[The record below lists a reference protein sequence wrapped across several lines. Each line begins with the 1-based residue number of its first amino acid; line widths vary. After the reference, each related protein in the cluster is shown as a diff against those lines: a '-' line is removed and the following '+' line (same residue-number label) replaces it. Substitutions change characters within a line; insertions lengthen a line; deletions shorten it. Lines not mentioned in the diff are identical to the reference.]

1 MTKRVN
7 STFTEKDRANFKNL
21 LKDLAKD
28 FINKEL
34 EKDN

>member
-1 MTKRVN
+1 MTKRGN
-7 STFTEKDRANFKNL
+7 STFTEKDRVNFKNL